1 MFRGNGKEVGLGS
14 DGGGG
19 GGEGGRQ
26 GEEEGEGD
34 AHRCVGGWRE
44 YIKLENDF
52 WGNEFWLKTS
62 QIRRRKI
69 AEVVWSDQSHYL
81 RPQTPTN
88 L

>member
-52 WGNEFWLKTS
+52 
-62 QIRRRKI
+62 
-69 AEVVWSDQSHYL
+69 
-81 RPQTPTN
+81 
-88 L
+88 